1 VKILT
6 IGGFAKGAQGLVH
19 QLLLV
24 RRTVD
29 HFHVRDQTGCGEV
42 LHVSP
47 LPNARV
53 SFRYFSTRL
62 LGSNPMGA
70 HRPPSVRFLCRSP

>member
-42 LHVSP
+42 L
-47 LPNARV
+47 
-53 SFRYFSTRL
+53 
-62 LGSNPMGA
+62 
-70 HRPPSVRFLCRSP
+70 RPP